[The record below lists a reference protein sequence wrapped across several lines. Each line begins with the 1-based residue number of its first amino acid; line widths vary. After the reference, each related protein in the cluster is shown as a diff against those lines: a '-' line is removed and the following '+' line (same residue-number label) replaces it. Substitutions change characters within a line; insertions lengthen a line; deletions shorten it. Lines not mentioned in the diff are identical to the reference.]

1 MWFFVFLL
9 EFEEFS
15 MTSRR
20 RYVFRP
26 FSLLYFLFL
35 LFWLLDLNKIAY
47 LGVPSVSIGGAGT
60 FDGIY
65 LTGLMSVLLITL
77 LI

>member
-1 MWFFVFLL
+1 
-9 EFEEFS
+9 

-20 RYVFRP
+20 RHVFRP

-60 FDGIY
+60 FGIY

>member
-1 MWFFVFLL
+1 
-9 EFEEFS
+9 

-20 RYVFRP
+20 RHVFRP

-47 LGVPSVSIGGAGT
+47 LGVSSVSIGGAGT